1 MTDHDGGTP
10 ADGRPAEPVTP
21 PAAAQAALPAQP
33 SSTPILKDVLKYG
46 LILAVI
52 IAVVGMI
59 LGGVFAGWIGVTSAL
74 IGTAMAVVFLSITAL
89 SILIANKFVGTDLF
103 VGLFFGIVL
112 GGWLLKF
119 VLFLVLAFVL
129 RDQPWINPV
138 VLFLSL
144 IAGVIGSLVVD
155 MIVVFRSRVPY
166 VSDVTLPG
174 EKR

>member
-1 MTDHDGGTP
+1 MTDHPDGTP
-10 ADGRPAEPVTP
+10 APR
-21 PAAAQAALPAQP
+21 PAQP
-33 SSTPILKDVLKYG
+33 AAQPTSTPVLRDVLKYG
-46 LILAVI
+46 LILAGAIAI
-52 IAVVGMI
+52 IGML

-74 IGTAMAVVFLSITAL
+74 IGTAMAAVFLSITAL
-89 SILIANKFVGTDLF
+89 SILIANRFIGSDLF

-112 GGWLLKF
+112 GGWIVKF
-119 VLFLVLAFVL
+119 VLFLVLAILL

>member
-1 MTDHDGGTP
+1 MTDHPDGTP
-10 ADGRPAEPVTP
+10 APR
-21 PAAAQAALPAQP
+21 PAQP
-33 SSTPILKDVLKYG
+33 AAQPTSTPVLRDVLKYG
-46 LILAVI
+46 LILAGA
-52 IAVVGMI
+52 IAIVGML
-59 LGGVFAGWIGVTSAL
+59 LGGLFAGWIGVTSAL
-74 IGTAMAVVFLSITAL
+74 IGTAMAAVFLSITAL
-89 SILIANKFVGTDLF
+89 SILIANRFIGSDLF

-112 GGWLLKF
+112 GGWILKF
-119 VLFLVLAFVL
+119 VLFLVLAILL

-166 VSDVTLPG
+166 ASDVTLPG

>member
-1 MTDHDGGTP
+1 MTDHPDGAP
-10 ADGRPAEPVTP
+10 AGAPAPRPAR
-21 PAAAQAALPAQP
+21 PAAQP
-33 SSTPILKDVLKYG
+33 TSTPVLRDVLKYG
-46 LILAVI
+46 LILAGA
-52 IAVVGMI
+52 IAIVGML
-59 LGGVFAGWIGVTSAL
+59 LGGLFAGWVGVTSAL
-74 IGTAMAVVFLSITAL
+74 IGTAMAAVFLSITAL
-89 SILIANKFVGTDLF
+89 SILIANRFIGSDLF

-112 GGWLLKF
+112 GGWIVKF
-119 VLFLVLAFVL
+119 VLFLVLAILL

-166 VSDVTLPG
+166 ASDVTLPG

>member
-1 MTDHDGGTP
+1 MTDHESDKPSAGQSRQP
-10 ADGRPAEPVTP
+10 I
-21 PAAAQAALPAQP
+21 AQP
-33 SSTPILKDVLKYG
+33 SSTPVLKDVLKYG
-46 LILAVI
+46 AILAVV
-52 IAVVGMI
+52 IAVVGAV

-74 IGTAMAVVFLSITAL
+74 IGTLMAVIFLSITAL
-89 SILIANKFVGTDLF
+89 SILIANRFIGSDLF

-119 VLFLVLAFVL
+119 VLFIVLAVL
-129 RDQPWINPV
+129 LKDQPWINPV

-166 VSDVTLPG
+166 VSDATLPG
-174 EKR
+174 DER

>member
-1 MTDHDGGTP
+1 MTDHPDGTP
-10 ADGRPAEPVTP
+10 AGAPAPRPAR
-21 PAAAQAALPAQP
+21 PAAQP
-33 SSTPILKDVLKYG
+33 TSTPVLRDVLKYG
-46 LILAVI
+46 LILAGA
-52 IAVVGMI
+52 IAIVGML
-59 LGGVFAGWIGVTSAL
+59 LGGLFAGWIGVTSAL
-74 IGTAMAVVFLSITAL
+74 IGTAMAAVFLSITAL
-89 SILIANKFVGTDLF
+89 SILIANRFIGTDLF

-112 GGWLLKF
+112 GGWILKF
-119 VLFLVLAFVL
+119 VLFLVLAIVL
-129 RDQPWINPV
+129 KDQPWINPV

>member
-1 MTDHDGGTP
+1 MTAPQDGAP
-10 ADGRPAEPVTP
+10 APRPTGP
-21 PAAAQAALPAQP
+21 PAQP
-33 SSTPILKDVLKYG
+33 TSTPVLKDVLKYG
-46 LILAVI
+46 LILALA
-52 IAVVGMI
+52 IAIVGAL

-74 IGTAMAVVFLSITAL
+74 IGTVIAAVFLSITAL
-89 SILIANKFVGTDLF
+89 SILIANRFIGSDLF

-112 GGWLLKF
+112 GGWIVKF
-119 VLFLVLAFVL
+119 VLFLVLAILL
-129 RDQPWINPV
+129 RDQPWINPT

-166 VSDVTLPG
+166 VSDVSLPG

>member
-1 MTDHDGGTP
+1 MTDHPDGP
-10 ADGRPAEPVTP
+10 AASRPAA
-21 PAAAQAALPAQP
+21 PAAQP
-33 SSTPILKDVLKYG
+33 TSTPVLRDVLKYG
-46 LILAVI
+46 LILAGA
-52 IAVVGMI
+52 IAIVGML
-59 LGGVFAGWIGVTSAL
+59 LGGLFAGWVGVTSAL
-74 IGTAMAVVFLSITAL
+74 IGTAMAAVFLSITAL
-89 SILIANKFVGTDLF
+89 SILIANRFIGSDLF

-112 GGWLLKF
+112 GGWIVKF
-119 VLFLVLAFVL
+119 VLFLVLAILL

-166 VSDVTLPG
+166 ASDVTLPG

>member
-1 MTDHDGGTP
+1 MTDQPDGTSAP
-10 ADGRPAEPVTP
+10 R
-21 PAAAQAALPAQP
+21 PAQP
-33 SSTPILKDVLKYG
+33 AQPTSTPVLRDVLKYG
-46 LILAVI
+46 LFLALG
-52 IAVVGMI
+52 IAIVGML
-59 LGGVFAGWIGVTSAL
+59 LGGIFAGWVGVTSAL
-74 IGTAMAVVFLSITAL
+74 IGTAMAAVFLSITAL
-89 SILIANKFVGTDLF
+89 SILIANRFIGSDLF

-112 GGWLLKF
+112 GGWIVKF
-119 VLFLVLAFVL
+119 VLFLVLAILL

-166 VSDVTLPG
+166 ASDVTLPG

>member
-1 MTDHDGGTP
+1 MTDHSDGTP
-10 ADGRPAEPVTP
+10 APR
-21 PAAAQAALPAQP
+21 PAQP
-33 SSTPILKDVLKYG
+33 AAQPTSTPVLRDVLKYG
-46 LILAVI
+46 LILAGA
-52 IAVVGMI
+52 IAIVGML
-59 LGGVFAGWIGVTSAL
+59 LGGLFAGWIGVTSAL
-74 IGTAMAVVFLSITAL
+74 IGTAMAAVFLSITAL
-89 SILIANKFVGTDLF
+89 SILIANRFIGSDLF

-112 GGWLLKF
+112 GGWILKF
-119 VLFLVLAFVL
+119 VLFLVLAILL

-166 VSDVTLPG
+166 ASDVTLPG

>member
-1 MTDHDGGTP
+1 MTQHPDGAT
-10 ADGRPAEPVTP
+10 
-21 PAAAQAALPAQP
+21 PAQP
-33 SSTPILKDVLKYG
+33 PAQPTSTPVLRDVLKYG
-46 LILAVI
+46 LILAGI
-52 IAVVGMI
+52 IAVAGML
-59 LGGVFAGWIGVTSAL
+59 LGGLFAGWIGVTSAL
-74 IGTAMAVVFLSITAL
+74 IGTLMAAVFLSITAL
-89 SILIANKFVGTDLF
+89 SILIANRFIGSDLF

-112 GGWLLKF
+112 GGWILKF
-119 VLFLVLAFVL
+119 VLFLVLAILL

>member
-1 MTDHDGGTP
+1 MTDHPDGTS
-10 ADGRPAEPVTP
+10 ASR
-21 PAAAQAALPAQP
+21 PAQP
-33 SSTPILKDVLKYG
+33 HAQPTSTPVLRDVLKYG
-46 LILAVI
+46 LILAGVI
-52 IAVVGMI
+52 AIVGML
-59 LGGVFAGWIGVTSAL
+59 LGGLFAGWVGVTSAL
-74 IGTAMAVVFLSITAL
+74 IGTLMAAVFLSITAL
-89 SILIANKFVGTDLF
+89 SILIANRFIGSDLF

-112 GGWLLKF
+112 GGWIVKF
-119 VLFLVLAFVL
+119 VLFLVLAILL

>member
-1 MTDHDGGTP
+1 MTDQQDGATAP
-10 ADGRPAEPVTP
+10 R
-21 PAAAQAALPAQP
+21 PAQP
-33 SSTPILKDVLKYG
+33 PAQPTSTPVLRDVLKYG
-46 LILAVI
+46 LILAAG
-52 IAVVGMI
+52 IAVVGML
-59 LGGVFAGWIGVTSAL
+59 LGGLFAGWVGVTSAL
-74 IGTAMAVVFLSITAL
+74 IGTAMAAVFLSITAL
-89 SILIANKFVGTDLF
+89 SILIANRFIGTDLF

-112 GGWLLKF
+112 GGWIVKF
-119 VLFLVLAFVL
+119 VLFLVLAILL

>member
-1 MTDHDGGTP
+1 MTAPQSGAP
-10 ADGRPAEPVTP
+10 APRPTGP
-21 PAAAQAALPAQP
+21 PAQP
-33 SSTPILKDVLKYG
+33 TSTPVLKDVLKYG
-46 LILAVI
+46 LILALA
-52 IAVVGMI
+52 IAVVGAL

-74 IGTAMAVVFLSITAL
+74 IGTVIAAVFLSITAL
-89 SILIANKFVGTDLF
+89 SILVANRFIGSDLF

-112 GGWLLKF
+112 GGWIVKF
-119 VLFLVLAFVL
+119 VLFLVLAILL
-129 RDQPWINPV
+129 RDQPWINPT

>member
-1 MTDHDGGTP
+1 MTDSTH
-10 ADGRPAEPVTP
+10 
-21 PAAAQAALPAQP
+21 AAPAQP
-33 SSTPILKDVLKYG
+33 SSNPVLRDVLRYG
-46 LILAVI
+46 LILAGV
-52 IAVVGMI
+52 IAVVGML
-59 LGGVFAGWIGVTSAL
+59 LGGLFAGWIGVTSAL
-74 IGTAMAVVFLSITAL
+74 IGTAMAAVFLSITAL
-89 SILIANKFVGTDLF
+89 SILIANRFIGSDLF

-112 GGWLLKF
+112 GGWIVKF
-119 VLFLVLAFVL
+119 VLFLVLAILL

-166 VSDVTLPG
+166 ASDVTLPG

>member
-1 MTDHDGGTP
+1 MTDRTGG
-10 ADGRPAEPVTP
+10 A
-21 PAAAQAALPAQP
+21 PAQP
-33 SSTPILKDVLKYG
+33 SSTPVLRNVLRYG
-46 LILAVI
+46 LILAGA
-52 IAVVGMI
+52 IAIVGML
-59 LGGVFAGWIGVTSAL
+59 LGGLFAGWIGVTSAL
-74 IGTAMAVVFLSITAL
+74 IGTAMAAVFLSITAL
-89 SILIANKFVGTDLF
+89 SILIANRFIGSDLF

-112 GGWLLKF
+112 GGWILKF
-119 VLFLVLAFVL
+119 VLFLVLAILL